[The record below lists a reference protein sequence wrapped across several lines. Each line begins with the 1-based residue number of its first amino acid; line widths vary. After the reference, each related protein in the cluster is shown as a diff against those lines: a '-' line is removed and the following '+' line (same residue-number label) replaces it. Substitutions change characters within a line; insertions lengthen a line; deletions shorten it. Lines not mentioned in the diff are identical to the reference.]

1 MTELILNGPDKK
13 IRLLKTLAAEIG
25 VETKIVRKKK
35 QRISRRQA
43 RLVKNIKEAL
53 KEVELAEQGKIKLS
67 SWNDF
72 KKELSA
78 NK

>member
-43 RLVKNIKEAL
+43 RLVKNIKEGL

-67 SWNDF
+67 SWSDF